1 MKKILIVTLGL
12 FVSLFAQAKKPTL
25 MVVPSDVWCV
35 QKGYVQKVM
44 QGKTEITV
52 PDYKKALQN
61 DANLLLVISKINN
74 MMAERGFPLKNL
86 ESVLKSLETE
96 AVEASLLT
104 SSGGAEMAESISDQL
119 KRVAKAD
126 IILQLT
132 YTLNQT
138 GPKKS
143 ITFNLQGLDA
153 YTDKQIAG
161 AEGTGA
167 PSFSAELPVLLEEAV
182 LTHIDNF
189 NNTLQKHFDDLFKN
203 GREVKMAIRVFSD
216 AKMRFNQDFTIDG
229 HSEELSFLIDE
240 WFAQNT
246 VQGRYSIADQSE
258 NVMRLEQVRIPL
270 FQEVNGKERAVDT
283 RSFANNLKKW
293 LKDKLNMESKIYV
306 RGLGEAWLILGEK

>member
-240 WFAQNT
+240 WFVQNT